1 MVSEGD
7 HVHELYVVLAGL
19 MESFK
24 PGIGETA
31 DDVAVAVGPD
41 VEGSMHGTSSRY
53 TYNPNVSCHLIL
65 HLLSGSLV
73 AH

>member
-31 DDVAVAVGPD
+31 DDIALAVGPD
-41 VEGSMHGTSSRY
+41 MEGSMHSATSRY
-53 TYNPNVSCHLIL
+53 GKIQIMTLA
-65 HLLSGSLV
+65 LSTAYRLF
-73 AH
+73 HCP